1 MIDNAKSK
9 YLHNRL
15 SSITSSARLW
25 FELSSLGL
33 AKPRISSQYPEVSL
47 NQLNTFFT
55 TVHLSSPTTL
65 RHNSLLSP
73 PSPPSFPLPVPEP
86 FTFYFSNI
94 TPAILRSALLK
105 CTTNSTGPDGIN
117 R

>member
-9 YLHNRL
+9 YLHDRL
-15 SSITSSARLW
+15 SSITTSARLW
-25 FELSSLGL
+25 SELSSLGL
-33 AKPRISSQYPEVSL
+33 AKPKNSSQYPEVSL

-55 TVHLSSPTTL
+55 TVHLSLPTTL
-65 RHNSLLSP
+65 RHNSL
-73 PSPPSFPLPVPEP
+73 PSTPSFPLPAPEP
-86 FTFYFSNI
+86 YIFYFSNI